1 MTVAF
6 DVLDQGMQCAF
17 CTRDLMSEKERVF
30 LLQCCKSGVHHSCLR
45 EKFPDWHLM
54 TCPKC
59 RYRTRVTAQV
69 LRRDEFSP
77 SDSDKI
83 ESCFL
88 KHHVVSRV
96 SMTVKEIEGLRI
108 ALNVFG
114 FRAMRHV
121 SHCVCRGI
129 GVLVSPSERKSTG
142 DCAECKVFAS
152 VFDGQRFT
160 DHVALANR
168 SHLYERMEKGLYNSF
183 IQMKT
188 KK

>member
-6 DVLDQGMQCAF
+6 DVLDQGMQCVF

-88 KHHVVSRV
+88 KHHVVGRV
-96 SMTVKEIEGLRI
+96 PMTVKEIEGLRI
-108 ALNVFG
+108 ALNVCG

-129 GVLVSPSERKSTG
+129 GVLVSPSERK
-142 DCAECKVFAS
+142 A
-152 VFDGQRFT
+152 
-160 DHVALANR
+160 
-168 SHLYERMEKGLYNSF
+168 M
-183 IQMKT
+183 
-188 KK
+188 